1 MALLIIIFIII
12 PLVHNSVSWLPYH
25 TGKRQW
31 VGNSLS
37 QSLSDDDYGGQ
48 GQRWCPLRSLINLL
62 PHRVGDMQ
70 KENGY
75 NL

>member
-37 QSLSDDDYGGQ
+37 LSHCLMMIMVVRDNADVH
-48 GQRWCPLRSLINLL
+48 L
-62 PHRVGDMQ
+62 
-70 KENGY
+70 EA
-75 NL
+75 